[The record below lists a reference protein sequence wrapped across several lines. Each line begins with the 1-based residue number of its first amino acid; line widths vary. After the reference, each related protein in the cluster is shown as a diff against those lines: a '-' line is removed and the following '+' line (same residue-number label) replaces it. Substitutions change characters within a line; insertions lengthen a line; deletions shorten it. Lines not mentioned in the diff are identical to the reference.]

1 MLLIFYTAIME
12 NWTSMAL
19 SNFPRLWDVKSIRPF
34 HGVKMTE
41 LSIILLWLQGKP
53 QMLWKCCFIKTYLAP
68 FLSLS
73 GIHKNICTL
82 LQNYFW
88 QMNNVANWRLKGQT
102 DWEGAKITLLF
113 MFLSTQD
120 YWESMTMKHFST
132 NKMTSITCPG
142 GDLQG
147 EYISRCTCHSVS
159 W

>member
-1 MLLIFYTAIME
+1 ME

-102 DWEGAKITLLF
+102 DWEGAKITLVHAFVHVLEHTGLLGINDNETLF
-113 MFLSTQD
+113 YKQNDFHHVPWRWPTR
-120 YWESMTMKHFST
+120 WIHFE
-132 NKMTSITCPG
+132 MYLPQCQ
-142 GDLQG
+142 LV
-147 EYISRCTCHSVS
+147 VS
-159 W
+159 FKS